1 MSPELLLGAKHDES
15 VDWWSLGVCLYEFLV
30 GITQFADETPELIF
44 DNILKHQIEWPE
56 DDDEALS
63 QESIS
68 CINSLL
74 NPNPEKRFKLADLK
88 KHKLF
93 ESIDWNNVINEK
105 APFLPNPD
113 NLMDTFYFEASNELQ
128 NLKYG

>member
-1 MSPELLLGAKHDES
+1 M
-15 VDWWSLGVCLYEFLV
+15 LV
-30 GITQFADETPELIF
+30 GITPFADETPEQIF

-63 QESIS
+63 QEAIN

-74 NPNPEKRFKLADLK
+74 NPNPGERFKLNDLK

-93 ESIDWNNVINEK
+93 ESIDWNKLINEK
-105 APFLPNPD
+105 APFQPNPD
-113 NLMDTFYFEASNELQ
+113 NHLDTFYFEARNELQ
-128 NLKYG
+128 NIKF